1 MIQQVNAKK
10 YLIISLIIGASK
22 GTFKK
27 TSNLVEDYI
36 ERCLK
41 PYFLTNKLKKGLII
55 LDQAKCHLTKEFQTA
70 LSDLNCE
77 FLYIPPRLTGLFKFK
92 NLSKTNSIF
101 LNLGI
106 MQPADVGWFKSLK
119 SEYKKDWNTWFQ
131 SDEIKKVTRYGN
143 ICEPGYQNMISWIV
157 KAWTNLQD
165 VDKAKSFEYCGLTSS
180 NQDKYH

>member
-41 PYFLTNKLKKGLII
+41 PYFLTNKLKKGLMI
-55 LDQAKCHLTKEFQTA
+55 LDQGKCHLTKEFKTA
-70 LSDLNCE
+70 VSDFNCE
-77 FLYIPPRLTGLFKFK
+77 FLNIPPRLTGRFKLK

-101 LNLGI
+101 LNLEI
-106 MQPADVGWFKSLK
+106 LQPADVGWFKSLK
-119 SEYKKDWNTWFQ
+119 NEKKRLEHMV
-131 SDEIKKVTRYGN
+131 SK
-143 ICEPGYQNMISWIV
+143 
-157 KAWTNLQD
+157 
-165 VDKAKSFEYCGLTSS
+165 
-180 NQDKYH
+180 